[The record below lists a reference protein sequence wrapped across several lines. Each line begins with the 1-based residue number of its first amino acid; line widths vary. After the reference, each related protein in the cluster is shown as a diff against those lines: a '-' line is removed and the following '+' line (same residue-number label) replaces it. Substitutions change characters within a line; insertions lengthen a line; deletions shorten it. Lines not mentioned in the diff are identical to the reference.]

1 MQFIVLNVVKR
12 QFTDKYMNTALSSQD
27 KEMLFFFKFEKKD
40 FLNILAQFDL
50 L

>member
-1 MQFIVLNVVKR
+1 
-12 QFTDKYMNTALSSQD
+12 MNTALSSED
-27 KEMLFFFKFEKKD
+27 KEMLFFKFEKKD